1 MPRVL
6 AVIPARFGSVRLPG
20 KPLLLLDGEPL
31 IAHVVRAA
39 RSARTVHRVL
49 VATDHP
55 AIMQA
60 ARAVGADAVMT
71 ASELPSGT
79 DRVAA
84 AVHAIQTRV
93 EPDDLVVNVQERH
106 PQSPPRTNNLHDA
119 LSSQLLTHARA
130 SCALPSPLSSHSPRT
145 RLHAHQPSFALG
157 SVDSLHSSLIS
168 SSSFRL

>member
-93 EPDDLVVNVQERH
+93 EPDDLVVNVQER
-106 PQSPPRTNNLHDA
+106 P
-119 LSSQLLTHARA
+119 SSNKH
-130 SCALPSPLSSHSPRT
+130 
-145 RLHAHQPSFALG
+145 FA
-157 SVDSLHSSLIS
+157 
-168 SSSFRL
+168 